1 MAERAPSIPATA
13 SPEARMSDDHLQRY
27 VIRHLPAGDQPGQDR
42 SRADERG
49 WADHRFTVELRQLRA
64 TQATG
69 DLVLVD
75 RRHARTLGE
84 RELRREAIGKA

>member
-1 MAERAPSIPATA
+1 MT
-13 SPEARMSDDHLQRY
+13 DDHLQRY

-42 SRADERG
+42 SWADERG

-69 DLVLVD
+69 ELVLVD

-84 RELRREAIGKA
+84 RELHREAIGKA